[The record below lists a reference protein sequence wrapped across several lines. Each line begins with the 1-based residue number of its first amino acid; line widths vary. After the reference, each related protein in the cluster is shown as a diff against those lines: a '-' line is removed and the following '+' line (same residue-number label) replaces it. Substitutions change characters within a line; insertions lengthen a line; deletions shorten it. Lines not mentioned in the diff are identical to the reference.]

1 MVTVDSEGRVVL
13 PQDVRERLDISPR
26 TEVTV
31 RERDGVAVVEPEND
45 PEWIIERME
54 ALIED
59 APDAEPTP
67 YEALDPRSRK
77 QVDKSG
83 SGPFDNHD
91 WLVTDTKALLMS
103 GGGGCISKNR

>member
-1 MVTVDSEGRVVL
+1 VVTVDSEGRVVL
-13 PQDVRERLDISPR
+13 PQDVRERLDISPG

-45 PEWIIERME
+45 PERVIERME

-59 APDAEPTP
+59 APDTEPTP

-77 QVDKSG
+77 QVDNIREQADAASDSG
-83 SGPFDNHD
+83 DD
-91 WLVTDTKALLMS
+91 
-103 GGGGCISKNR
+103 